1 MAAPRA
7 RAEITRH
14 PMGLPAGSVRAVLAV
29 AIAALFWTILLLPES
44 WNIPVPLFLYFLSIM
59 VLLFFFGHGK
69 SIGSPEER
77 PPWGLPRGTFRVII
91 VVGTIA
97 GIALHYYLHRE
108 HVWRRLQPDVD
119 QLRAQWLYLVIALLG
134 GLGSGWLIGRGPWRR
149 SAVFQD
155 LQAWVSL
162 LAMLGLVV
170 EMIIVLFINPNLG
183 SDLKLNLTIWE
194 SVLTAIVAWYF
205 GSRS

>member
-1 MAAPRA
+1 M
-7 RAEITRH
+7 
-14 PMGLPAGSVRAVLAV
+14 
-29 AIAALFWTILLLPES
+29 
-44 WNIPVPLFLYFLSIM
+44 
-59 VLLFFFGHGK
+59 
-69 SIGSPEER
+69 
-77 PPWGLPRGTFRVII
+77 
-91 VVGTIA
+91 VGTIA
-97 GIALHYYLHRE
+97 GVALHYYLHRE
-108 HVWRRLQPDVD
+108 HAWRRLQPDVD
-119 QLRAQWLYLVIALLG
+119 QLRAQWLYLLIALLG
-134 GLGSGWLIGRGPWRR
+134 GLGLGWLIGRGPWRR